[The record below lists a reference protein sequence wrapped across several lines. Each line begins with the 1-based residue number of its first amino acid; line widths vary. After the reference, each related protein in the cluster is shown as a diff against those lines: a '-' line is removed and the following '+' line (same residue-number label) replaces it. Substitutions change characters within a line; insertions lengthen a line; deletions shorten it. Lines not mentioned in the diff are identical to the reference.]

1 MYNYLIDEIMKKTY
15 IKPSTEVVYINAGK
29 LLAGSLFGKEYMG
42 DDIQEGD
49 DIVEG
54 E

>member
-1 MYNYLIDEIMKKTY
+1 MFNKINERVMKKTY

-42 DDIQEGD
+42 DDIQEGET
-49 DIVEG
+49 VEG